1 MSTTEC
7 GTEIK
12 LVQARGIGSVGFAP
26 TTMAQTTMLVRIKS
40 AWRAFRNRVAANRLS
55 DFDDRM
61 LDDIGLSRRDV
72 VVALDQSG
80 ALDDPSLLLARAAR
94 ERARTRFKRPARR

>member
-12 LVQARGIGSVGFAP
+12 LVNARGIGSVGFAQ
-26 TTMAQTTMLVRIKS
+26 TIVATTMLVRIKS
-40 AWRAFRNRVAANRLS
+40 AWRALRNRVATNRLS

-72 VVALDQSG
+72 VAALDQSG

>member
-12 LVQARGIGSVGFAP
+12 LVKAPVIAPAGLVQATGMGVLLRLA
-26 TTMAQTTMLVRIKS
+26 S
-40 AWRAFRNRVAANRLS
+40 AWRVIRNRMAANALS

-72 VVALDQSG
+72 VVALDHSG

-94 ERARTRFKRPARR
+94 ERARTRFTRSARR

>member
-7 GTEIK
+7 GTDLK
-12 LVQARGIGSVGFAP
+12 HVKAQAPVLAGLARDGVVQVAVFP
-26 TTMAQTTMLVRIKS
+26 RIKS
-40 AWRAFRNRVAANRLS
+40 AWRAIRNRIAAYPLS
-55 DFDDRM
+55 ELDDHM

-72 VVALDQSG
+72 VIALDRSG

-94 ERARTRFKRPARR
+94 ERARTRFARPPAR

>member
-12 LVQARGIGSVGFAP
+12 LVQARGIGSVGFA
-26 TTMAQTTMLVRIKS
+26 QTTTLVRIKS
-40 AWRAFRNRVAANRLS
+40 AWRAIRNRVAANRLS

-72 VVALDQSG
+72 VTALDQSG

>member
-12 LVQARGIGSVGFAP
+12 LANAP
-26 TTMAQTTMLVRIKS
+26 VIAPAGLAQTTGVAVLLRLRS
-40 AWRAFRNRVAANRLS
+40 AWRVIRNRLAANALS

-72 VVALDQSG
+72 VVALDHSG
-80 ALDDPSLLLARAAR
+80 ALDDPSLLLAKAAR
-94 ERARTRFKRPARR
+94 ERARTRFAKPPVR

>member
-12 LVQARGIGSVGFAP
+12 LVNARGIGSVGFA
-26 TTMAQTTMLVRIKS
+26 QSTMLVRIRS
-40 AWRAFRNRVAANRLS
+40 AWCALRNRVATNRLS

-72 VVALDQSG
+72 VAALDQSG

>member
-7 GTEIK
+7 GAEIK
-12 LVQARGIGSVGFAP
+12 LVKAPGIGSVGLV
-26 TTMAQTTMLVRIKS
+26 QTTVLVRIKS
-40 AWRAFRNRVAANRLS
+40 AWRAIRNRLAANRLS

>member
-7 GTEIK
+7 GEELHLAKTPAIAPAG
-12 LVQARGIGSVGFAP
+12 LRLTTGNSV
-26 TTMAQTTMLVRIKS
+26 LVRLAY
-40 AWRAFRNRVAANRLS
+40 AWRAIRNRIAASPLS

-72 VVALDQSG
+72 VAALDHSG

-94 ERARTRFKRPARR
+94 ERARTRFAKPPVR

>member
-7 GTEIK
+7 GTDLK
-12 LVQARGIGSVGFAP
+12 LVKASAPAQAGLAEALVF
-26 TTMAQTTMLVRIKS
+26 VRIKS
-40 AWRAFRNRVAANRLS
+40 AWRAIRNRIATGPLS
-55 DFDDRM
+55 ELDDHM

-72 VVALDQSG
+72 VVALDRSG

-94 ERARTRFKRPARR
+94 TRARTRFARPPAR

>member
-12 LVQARGIGSVGFAP
+12 LVQARGVGSVVSAQ
-26 TTMAQTTMLVRIKS
+26 TIMATTMLVRIKS

-72 VVALDQSG
+72 VAALDQSG

>member
-7 GTEIK
+7 GTEFKLAKTPAIVPAG
-12 LVQARGIGSVGFAP
+12 LVQTVV
-26 TTMAQTTMLVRIKS
+26 LVRIKS
-40 AWRAFRNRVAANRLS
+40 AWRAICNRLAANRLS

-72 VVALDQSG
+72 VAALDQSG

-94 ERARTRFKRPARR
+94 ERARTRFVRPARR

>member
-12 LVQARGIGSVGFAP
+12 LVHQPAVETRLGSVV
-26 TTMAQTTMLVRIKS
+26 QLVILRGKS
-40 AWRAFRNRVAANRLS
+40 AWRAIRNRLASNALNDL
-55 DFDDRM
+55 DDYQ

-72 VVALDQSG
+72 TQALDRSG
-80 ALDDPSLLLARAAR
+80 VLQDPSLLLSKAAR
-94 ERARTRFKRPARR
+94 ERARYRFARRAGH

>member
-7 GTEIK
+7 GTDLK
-12 LVQARGIGSVGFAP
+12 LVKAP
-26 TTMAQTTMLVRIKS
+26 ATAPAAVQTAVLVRIKS
-40 AWRAFRNRVAANRLS
+40 AWRAVRNRIAAYPISEL
-55 DFDDRM
+55 DDQM

-72 VVALDQSG
+72 VTALDRSG

-94 ERARTRFKRPARR
+94 ERARTRFARPPAR